1 MKLDFSYSFQLKVK
15 LFFTIVVLVI
25 LDQTTKLFVS
35 NNFEINQTQQI
46 FSILSFTFVKNY
58 GIAFSLFNELEG
70 VGQLILN
77 IVIFFILA
85 FIAKELFTNLVS
97 SNLYLIGLSLILGGG
112 SANFIDRY
120 DNSAVTDFIILHY
133 KDIYFPAVFNIADL
147 SISIGAVLIIIYYL
161 SNKTNEVH

>member
-1 MKLDFSYSFQLKVK
+1 MQDVRLKGVISFCIILTIIVIDYFSKQYALIFDQNYVLNSFI
-15 LFFTIVVLVI
+15 TIY
-25 LDQTTKLFVS
+25 KM
-35 NNFEINQTQQI
+35 N
-46 FSILSFTFVKNY
+46 NY
-58 GIAFSLFNELEG
+58 GIAFSLFNELES

-77 IVIFFILA
+77 IVIFLILV
-85 FIAKELFTNLVS
+85 FIARELFTNLAS

-147 SISIGAVLIIIYYL
+147 SISIGAVLMIIYYMR
-161 SNKTNEVH
+161 NKANEVH

>member
-1 MKLDFSYSFQLKVK
+1 MQDIRLKGAISFCIILTIIVIDYFSKQYALLFDQNYVLNSFI
-15 LFFTIVVLVI
+15 TIY
-25 LDQTTKLFVS
+25 KM
-35 NNFEINQTQQI
+35 N
-46 FSILSFTFVKNY
+46 NY
-58 GIAFSLFNELEG
+58 GIAFSLFNELDG

-147 SISIGAVLIIIYYL
+147 SISIGAVLIIIYYM

>member
-1 MKLDFSYSFQLKVK
+1 MQDIRLKGAISFCIILTIIVIDYFSKQYALLFDQNYVLNSFI
-15 LFFTIVVLVI
+15 TIY
-25 LDQTTKLFVS
+25 KM
-35 NNFEINQTQQI
+35 N
-46 FSILSFTFVKNY
+46 NY

-147 SISIGAVLIIIYYL
+147 SISIGAVLIIIYYM
-161 SNKTNEVH
+161 SNKENEVH

>member
-1 MKLDFSYSFQLKVK
+1 MQDIRLKGVISFCIILIIIVIDFFSKQYALLFDQNYVLNSFI
-15 LFFTIVVLVI
+15 TIY
-25 LDQTTKLFVS
+25 KM
-35 NNFEINQTQQI
+35 N
-46 FSILSFTFVKNY
+46 NY

-77 IVIFFILA
+77 IVIFFILV

-147 SISIGAVLIIIYYL
+147 SISIGAVLIIIYYV
-161 SNKTNEVH
+161 SDKANEVH

>member
-1 MKLDFSYSFQLKVK
+1 MQDIRLKGAISFCIILTIIVIDYFSKQYALLFDQNYVLNSFI
-15 LFFTIVVLVI
+15 TIY
-25 LDQTTKLFVS
+25 KM
-35 NNFEINQTQQI
+35 N
-46 FSILSFTFVKNY
+46 NY

-85 FIAKELFTNLVS
+85 FIAKELFTNLAS

-133 KDIYFPAVFNIADL
+133 KDIYFPAVFNIADV
-147 SISIGAVLIIIYYL
+147 SISIGAVLIIIYYMN
-161 SNKTNEVH
+161 NKTNEVH

>member
-1 MKLDFSYSFQLKVK
+1 MQDIRLKGAISFCIILTIIVIDYFSKQYALLFDQNYVLNSFI
-15 LFFTIVVLVI
+15 TIY
-25 LDQTTKLFVS
+25 KM
-35 NNFEINQTQQI
+35 N
-46 FSILSFTFVKNY
+46 NY
-58 GIAFSLFNELEG
+58 GIAFSLFNELES

-77 IVIFFILA
+77 IVIFFILV
-85 FIAKELFTNLVS
+85 FIARELFTNLAS

-120 DNSAVTDFIILHY
+120 DNSAVTDFIVLHY

-147 SISIGAVLIIIYYL
+147 SISIGAVLIIIYYM

>member
-1 MKLDFSYSFQLKVK
+1 MQDIRLKGAISFCIILTIIVIDYFSKQYALLFDQNYVLNSFI
-15 LFFTIVVLVI
+15 TIY
-25 LDQTTKLFVS
+25 KM
-35 NNFEINQTQQI
+35 N
-46 FSILSFTFVKNY
+46 NY

-147 SISIGAVLIIIYYL
+147 SISIGAVLIIIYYI
-161 SNKTNEVH
+161 SNKANEVH

>member
-1 MKLDFSYSFQLKVK
+1 MQDVRLKGVISFCIILTIIVIDYFSKQYALIFDQNYVLNSFI
-15 LFFTIVVLVI
+15 TIY
-25 LDQTTKLFVS
+25 KM
-35 NNFEINQTQQI
+35 N
-46 FSILSFTFVKNY
+46 NY
-58 GIAFSLFNELEG
+58 GIAFSLFNDLGG

-161 SNKTNEVH
+161 SNKANEVH

>member
-1 MKLDFSYSFQLKVK
+1 MIDFFSKQYALLFDQNYILNSFI
-15 LFFTIVVLVI
+15 TIY
-25 LDQTTKLFVS
+25 KM
-35 NNFEINQTQQI
+35 N
-46 FSILSFTFVKNY
+46 NY
-58 GIAFSLFNELEG
+58 GIAFSLFNNLEN

-77 IVIFFILA
+77 IIIFFILA
-85 FIAKELFTNLVS
+85 LIAKELFTNLAS

-147 SISIGAVLIIIYYL
+147 SISIGAVLIIIYYM
-161 SNKTNEVH
+161 SNKSNEVH

>member
-1 MKLDFSYSFQLKVK
+1 MQDIRLKGAISFCIILTVIVIDYFSKQYALLFDQNYVLNSFI
-15 LFFTIVVLVI
+15 TIY
-25 LDQTTKLFVS
+25 KM
-35 NNFEINQTQQI
+35 N
-46 FSILSFTFVKNY
+46 NY

-133 KDIYFPAVFNIADL
+133 RDIYFPAVFNIADL
-147 SISIGAVLIIIYYL
+147 SISIGAVLIIIYYM
-161 SNKTNEVH
+161 SNKANEVH

>member
-1 MKLDFSYSFQLKVK
+1 MQDIRLKGAISFCIILTIIVIDYFSKQYALLFDQNYVLNSFI
-15 LFFTIVVLVI
+15 TIY
-25 LDQTTKLFVS
+25 KM
-35 NNFEINQTQQI
+35 N
-46 FSILSFTFVKNY
+46 NY
-58 GIAFSLFNELEG
+58 GIAFSLFNELES

-77 IVIFFILA
+77 IVIFFILT
-85 FIAKELFTNLVS
+85 FIAKELFTDLVS

-147 SISIGAVLIIIYYL
+147 SISIGAVLIIIYYM
-161 SNKTNEVH
+161 SNKKNEVH

>member
-1 MKLDFSYSFQLKVK
+1 MQDVRLKGVISFCIILTIIVIDYFSKQYALLFDQNYVLNSFI
-15 LFFTIVVLVI
+15 TIY
-25 LDQTTKLFVS
+25 KM
-35 NNFEINQTQQI
+35 N
-46 FSILSFTFVKNY
+46 NY
-58 GIAFSLFNELEG
+58 GIAFSLFNNLEN

-77 IVIFFILA
+77 IIIFFILA
-85 FIAKELFTNLVS
+85 LIARELFTNLAS

>member
-1 MKLDFSYSFQLKVK
+1 MIDYFSKQYALLFDQNYVLNSFI
-15 LFFTIVVLVI
+15 TIY
-25 LDQTTKLFVS
+25 KM
-35 NNFEINQTQQI
+35 N
-46 FSILSFTFVKNY
+46 NY

-112 SANFIDRY
+112 TANFIDRY

-147 SISIGAVLIIIYYL
+147 SISIGAVLIIIYYM
-161 SNKTNEVH
+161 SDKVNEVS

>member
-1 MKLDFSYSFQLKVK
+1 MIDYFSKQYALIFDQNYVVNSFI
-15 LFFTIVVLVI
+15 TIY
-25 LDQTTKLFVS
+25 KM
-35 NNFEINQTQQI
+35 N
-46 FSILSFTFVKNY
+46 NY
-58 GIAFSLFNELEG
+58 GIAFSLFNELES

-77 IVIFFILA
+77 IVIFLILV
-85 FIAKELFTNLVS
+85 FIARELFTNLAS

>member
-1 MKLDFSYSFQLKVK
+1 MQDVRLKGVISFCIILTIIVIDYFSKQYALIFDQNYVVNSFI
-15 LFFTIVVLVI
+15 TIY
-25 LDQTTKLFVS
+25 KM
-35 NNFEINQTQQI
+35 N
-46 FSILSFTFVKNY
+46 NY
-58 GIAFSLFNELEG
+58 GIAFSLFNELES

-77 IVIFFILA
+77 IVIFLILV
-85 FIAKELFTNLVS
+85 FIARELFTNLAS
-97 SNLYLIGLSLILGGG
+97 SNLYLLGLSLILGGG

-133 KDIYFPAVFNIADL
+133 RDIYFPAVFNIADL

>member
-1 MKLDFSYSFQLKVK
+1 MQDIRLKGAISFCIILTIIVIDYFSKQYALLFDQNHVLNSFI
-15 LFFTIVVLVI
+15 TIY
-25 LDQTTKLFVS
+25 KM
-35 NNFEINQTQQI
+35 N
-46 FSILSFTFVKNY
+46 NY
-58 GIAFSLFNELEG
+58 GIAFSMFNELEG
-70 VGQLILN
+70 VGQLMLN
-77 IVIFFILA
+77 IVIFFILV
-85 FIAKELFTNLVS
+85 FIARELFTNLAS

-147 SISIGAVLIIIYYL
+147 SISIGAVLIIIYYM

>member
-1 MKLDFSYSFQLKVK
+1 MQDIRLKGAISFCIILTIIVIDYFSKQYALLFDQNYVLNSFI
-15 LFFTIVVLVI
+15 TIY
-25 LDQTTKLFVS
+25 KM
-35 NNFEINQTQQI
+35 N
-46 FSILSFTFVKNY
+46 NY

-112 SANFIDRY
+112 TANFIDRY

-147 SISIGAVLIIIYYL
+147 SISIGAVLIIIYYM
-161 SNKTNEVH
+161 SDKANEVH

>member
-1 MKLDFSYSFQLKVK
+1 MQDIRLKGVISFCIILIIIVIDFFSKQYALLFDQNYVLNSFI
-15 LFFTIVVLVI
+15 TIY
-25 LDQTTKLFVS
+25 KM
-35 NNFEINQTQQI
+35 N
-46 FSILSFTFVKNY
+46 NY
-58 GIAFSLFNELEG
+58 GIAFSLFNNLEN

-77 IVIFFILA
+77 IIIFFILA
-85 FIAKELFTNLVS
+85 LIARELFTNLAS

-147 SISIGAVLIIIYYL
+147 SISIGAVLIIIYYM

>member
-1 MKLDFSYSFQLKVK
+1 MQNIRLKGVISFCIILTIIVIDYFSKQYALIFDQNYVLNSFI
-15 LFFTIVVLVI
+15 TIY
-25 LDQTTKLFVS
+25 KM
-35 NNFEINQTQQI
+35 N
-46 FSILSFTFVKNY
+46 NY

-147 SISIGAVLIIIYYL
+147 SISIGAVLIIIYYMRD
-161 SNKTNEVH
+161 KANEVH

>member
-1 MKLDFSYSFQLKVK
+1 MQDIRLKGAISFCIILTIIVIDYFSKQYALLFDQNYVLNSFI
-15 LFFTIVVLVI
+15 TIY
-25 LDQTTKLFVS
+25 KM
-35 NNFEINQTQQI
+35 N
-46 FSILSFTFVKNY
+46 NY
-58 GIAFSLFNELEG
+58 GIAFSLFNELES

-77 IVIFFILA
+77 IVIFLILV
-85 FIAKELFTNLVS
+85 FIARELFTNLAS

-147 SISIGAVLIIIYYL
+147 SISIGAVLIIIYYM
-161 SNKTNEVH
+161 SNKANEVH

>member
-1 MKLDFSYSFQLKVK
+1 MQDIRLKGAISFCIILTVIVIDYFSKQYALLFDQNYVLNSFI
-15 LFFTIVVLVI
+15 TIY
-25 LDQTTKLFVS
+25 KM
-35 NNFEINQTQQI
+35 N
-46 FSILSFTFVKNY
+46 NY
-58 GIAFSLFNELEG
+58 GIAFSLFNELES

-77 IVIFFILA
+77 IVIFLILV
-85 FIAKELFTNLVS
+85 FIARELFTNLAS

>member
-1 MKLDFSYSFQLKVK
+1 MQDIRLKGAISFCIILTIIVIDYFSKQYALLFDQNYVLNSFI
-15 LFFTIVVLVI
+15 TIY
-25 LDQTTKLFVS
+25 KM
-35 NNFEINQTQQI
+35 N
-46 FSILSFTFVKNY
+46 NY
-58 GIAFSLFNELEG
+58 GIAFSLFNELES

-77 IVIFFILA
+77 LVIFFILA

-147 SISIGAVLIIIYYL
+147 SISIGAVLIIIYYM

>member
-1 MKLDFSYSFQLKVK
+1 MQDVRLKGVISFCIILTIIVIDYFSKQYALIFDQNYVLNSFI
-15 LFFTIVVLVI
+15 TIY
-25 LDQTTKLFVS
+25 KM
-35 NNFEINQTQQI
+35 N
-46 FSILSFTFVKNY
+46 NY

-147 SISIGAVLIIIYYL
+147 SISIGAVLIIIYYM

>member
-1 MKLDFSYSFQLKVK
+1 MQDVRLKGVISFCIILTIIVIDYFSKQYALIFDQNYVVNSFI
-15 LFFTIVVLVI
+15 TIY
-25 LDQTTKLFVS
+25 K
-35 NNFEINQTQQI
+35 IN
-46 FSILSFTFVKNY
+46 NY
-58 GIAFSLFNELEG
+58 GIAFSLFNELES

-77 IVIFFILA
+77 IVIFLILV
-85 FIAKELFTNLVS
+85 FIARELFTNLAS

>member
-1 MKLDFSYSFQLKVK
+1 MQDVRLKGVISFCIILTIIVIDYFSKQYALIFDQNYVLNSFI
-15 LFFTIVVLVI
+15 TIY
-25 LDQTTKLFVS
+25 KM
-35 NNFEINQTQQI
+35 N
-46 FSILSFTFVKNY
+46 NY

>member
-1 MKLDFSYSFQLKVK
+1 MQDIRLKGAISFCIILTIIVIDYFSKQYALIFDQNYVLNSFI
-15 LFFTIVVLVI
+15 TIY
-25 LDQTTKLFVS
+25 KM
-35 NNFEINQTQQI
+35 N
-46 FSILSFTFVKNY
+46 NY
-58 GIAFSLFNELEG
+58 GIAFSLFNELES

-77 IVIFFILA
+77 IVIFFILV
-85 FIAKELFTNLVS
+85 FIARELFTNLAS

-147 SISIGAVLIIIYYL
+147 SISIGAILIIIYYM
-161 SNKTNEVH
+161 SNKTNEIH

>member
-1 MKLDFSYSFQLKVK
+1 MQDIRLKGAISFCIILTIIVIDYFSKQYALLFDQNYVLNSFI
-15 LFFTIVVLVI
+15 TIY
-25 LDQTTKLFVS
+25 KM
-35 NNFEINQTQQI
+35 N
-46 FSILSFTFVKNY
+46 NY
-58 GIAFSLFNELEG
+58 GIAFSLFNELES

-147 SISIGAVLIIIYYL
+147 SISIGAVLIIIYYM
-161 SNKTNEVH
+161 SDKANEVH